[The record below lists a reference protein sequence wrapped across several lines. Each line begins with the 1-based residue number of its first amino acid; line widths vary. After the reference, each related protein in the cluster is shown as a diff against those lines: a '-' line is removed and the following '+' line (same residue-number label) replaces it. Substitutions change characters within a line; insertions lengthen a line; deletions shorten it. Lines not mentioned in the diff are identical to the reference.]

1 QEYPSVAS
9 EAFISSSFDSYIPAA
24 LVIKATVFVQIEAPK
39 PGFEGRVAEGC
50 YILEGG
56 VLTLTNRR
64 GDPVRDTEGQSYTQK
79 LEPGDNAKQ
88 IAGLLTKKFRKPA
101 GFSGP
106 ITYPKT
112 GRI

>member
-1 QEYPSVAS
+1 MPEVQ
-9 EAFISSSFDSYIPAA
+9 
-24 LVIKATVFVQIEAPK
+24 TVFVQIEAPK

-88 IAGLLTKKFRKPA
+88 IAGLLTKKFRKVRRGNNATPA

>member
-1 QEYPSVAS
+1 MPEVQ
-9 EAFISSSFDSYIPAA
+9 
-24 LVIKATVFVQIEAPK
+24 TVFVQIEAPK

-50 YILEGG
+50 YIVERN

-64 GDPVRDTEGQSYTQK
+64 GDPVRDDAGQSYTQK

-88 IAGLLTKKFRKPA
+88 IAGLLTKKFRKVRRGNNATPS

-106 ITYPKT
+106 ITYRKT